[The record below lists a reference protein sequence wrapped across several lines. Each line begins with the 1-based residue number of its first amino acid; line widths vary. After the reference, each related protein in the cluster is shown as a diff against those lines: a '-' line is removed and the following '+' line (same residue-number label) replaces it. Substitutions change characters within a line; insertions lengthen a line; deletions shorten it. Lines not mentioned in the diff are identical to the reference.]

1 LFLKQH
7 NNNLGQIHLIQINC
21 LKGKISLILLREV
34 KEKASVYRITTSYHI
49 YHTTVYLN
57 HVKQNIS
64 MSKSTKH
71 SKEDQKNLEKKL
83 GEVLGLERA
92 AQKAVDELN
101 SMKLLGSS
109 SKKEIIGMKD
119 EANSHE
125 EKIMQLI
132 SDISDEKE
140 DLKISQ
146 DNIEETAKETEKKAV
161 KMMKTYL
168 GENPDSSEAIEFL
181 ALAEGG
187 EVVHYEVLNAISKN
201 FKVKELSNTISSI
214 LKEEQKHLQLC
225 IDLAKES
232 VS

>member
-1 LFLKQH
+1 
-7 NNNLGQIHLIQINC
+7 
-21 LKGKISLILLREV
+21 
-34 KEKASVYRITTSYHI
+34 
-49 YHTTVYLN
+49 
-57 HVKQNIS
+57 

-71 SKEDQKNLEKKL
+71 SKEDQKNLEEKL

-92 AQKAVDELN
+92 AQKAVEELN
-101 SMKLLGSS
+101 SMKLLESS
-109 SKKEIIGMKD
+109 SKKEILGMKD

-146 DNIEETAKETEKKAV
+146 DNIEETAKETEKKVA

-168 GENPDSSEAIEFL
+168 GEDPDSSEAIEFL
-181 ALAEGG
+181 AIAEGG
-187 EVVHYEVLNAISKN
+187 EVIHYEVLSAISKN
-201 FKVKELSNTISSI
+201 FKVKELSNTVSSI

-225 IDLAKES
+225 IDFS
-232 VS
+232 

>member
-1 LFLKQH
+1 
-7 NNNLGQIHLIQINC
+7 
-21 LKGKISLILLREV
+21 
-34 KEKASVYRITTSYHI
+34 
-49 YHTTVYLN
+49 
-57 HVKQNIS
+57 

-109 SKKEIIGMKD
+109 SKKEILGMKD

-132 SDISDEKE
+132 SDITDEKE

-168 GENPDSSEAIEFL
+168 GENPDASEAIEFL

-187 EVVHYEVLNAISKN
+187 EVVHYEVLSAISKN
-201 FKVKELSNTISSI
+201 FKVKELSNTVSSI